1 MLQISYPRTKTLVVL
16 SVMLDLPTQTARV
29 RNELG
34 ETVFQSV
41 HDPKIKKI
49 NGEEQGPHG

>member
-1 MLQISYPRTKTLVVL
+1 MLQTSYPRTMTFVVL
-16 SVMLDLPTQTARV
+16 SVMPDLPTQTARV

-34 ETVFQSV
+34 ETIFQSV
-41 HDPKIKKI
+41 HDPKIKII